1 MLQGGT
7 WKQCILYFALQGSL
21 TNLFLKS
28 CWQGGLTS
36 AAVFGCNDPTYKVFG
51 CNDPI
56 YNSSSVRL
64 FIILVASFVV
74 ARGLGIAL
82 VLSSSVT
89 TPLITPVI
97 LSKWT
102 WHFCLSFGC
111 DIPTYYPSL
120 PDWVFLCTF
129 LVLIFFLFCFIF
141 LFFVFFL
148 FSIIFITIIVNFCL
162 GKLVLITAVIL
173 HPCYKTV
180 FVILSLP
187 FSGSLTFHQYCT
199 NNTIYSSDRETG
211 VFYSPSA
218 HFLRE

>member
-7 WKQCILYFALQGSL
+7 WKQSILYFVLQGSL
-21 TNLFLKS
+21 TTLFLKS
-28 CWQGGLTS
+28 CWQGGLAS
-36 AAVFGCNDPTYKVFG
+36 AAVFGCNNPTYNVFG

-64 FIILVASFVV
+64 FIILVASFVL

-82 VLSSSVT
+82 VLSSSAT

-97 LSKWT
+97 WSKWT

-129 LVLIFFLFCFIF
+129 LVLIFFLFCF
-141 LFFVFFL
+141 FVFYFL
-148 FSIIFITIIVNFCL
+148 LFLILLLLIFV
-162 GKLVLITAVIL
+162 
-173 HPCYKTV
+173 
-180 FVILSLP
+180 
-187 FSGSLTFHQYCT
+187 
-199 NNTIYSSDRETG
+199 
-211 VFYSPSA
+211 
-218 HFLRE
+218 